1 MAHTFHQHYYH
12 LVWSTKERQPLILN
26 EYKDR
31 IFEFLGGSLRT
42 LGCVSLQAGGM
53 NDHVHILAGIP
64 PQYAVSEI
72 VRDIKV
78 ASSKWINASLPKAMG
93 FSWQEGYGSFS
104 VSTSQKRTVLNYI
117 LNQEKHH
124 KIKSFRDEFIEL
136 LDLHEIEYDKN
147 YLWQ

>member
-1 MAHTFHQHYYH
+1 
-12 LVWSTKERQPLILN
+12 
-26 EYKDR
+26 
-31 IFEFLGGSLRT
+31 
-42 LGCVSLQAGGM
+42 
-53 NDHVHILAGIP
+53 
-64 PQYAVSEI
+64 
-72 VRDIKV
+72 
-78 ASSKWINASLPKAMG
+78 MG

-104 VSTSQKRTVLNYI
+104 VSKSQKRIVLNYI